1 MAAAVGYRAAPDLPM
16 TTPFRRRSV
25 RVLLILLLVAAIG
38 AAVFY
43 WVREKR
49 APEAVRLLP
58 EGDAVIYFNVSA
70 LRALGAFSGAKVM
83 RDPEYQD
90 FVSQTGIEFERD
102 LDEAAFTVHAGKPQP
117 GGSLQSQ
124 ALPADTRFSEVFI
137 GKFDMERTTAYFRKM
152 SNGSERYRDL
162 DIYNIP
168 HENRVVKV
176 AILGI
181 NRIAVSNT
189 ESREPIHRM
198 IDRYRSA
205 AMHPTGP
212 SLVTSYRERVPFG
225 SVIWAIARMGDGTG
239 PGVPSPGMLAELA
252 GTTVVA
258 SVRPAIGTLGAQVRV
273 EDIASDGD
281 QAQRIVD
288 NGNTM
293 LKLFRD
299 MQVSSSPSGTD
310 EDVKQAFDSVK
321 LDRENASA
329 VLSATIPKGFL
340 QKITSEPPAVGPE
353 ASPTPTPTPTPAPK
367 GKTKSKKPAAP
378 AE

>member
-1 MAAAVGYRAAPDLPM
+1 M
-16 TTPFRRRSV
+16 TTPFRRRTA

-38 AAVFY
+38 AGIFY

-70 LRALGAFSGAKVM
+70 LRTLGAFNGAKVM

-102 LDEAAFTVHAGKPQP
+102 LDEAAFTVHAGKPSPQA
-117 GGSLQSQ
+117 GGSLQAQ

-137 GKFDMERTTAYFRKM
+137 GKFDIERTTAYFRKM
-152 SNGSERYRDL
+152 SNGSERYRDI

-239 PGVPSPGMLAELA
+239 PGVPAPGMLAELA

-258 SVRPAIGTLGAQVRV
+258 SVRPAIGTIGAQVRL
-273 EDIASDGD
+273 EDIASDSD
-281 QAQRIVD
+281 AAQRIVD

-299 MQVSSSPSGTD
+299 MQQSSSPSGTD
-310 EDVKQAFDSVK
+310 EDVKQVFDSLK
-321 LDRENASA
+321 LERDNSSA

-340 QKITSEPPAVGPE
+340 QKITSEPPQVAPE
-353 ASPTPTPTPTPAPK
+353 ATPTPTPTPAPR
-367 GKTKSKKPAAP
+367 GKSKAKKPAQ
-378 AE
+378 

>member
-1 MAAAVGYRAAPDLPM
+1 M
-16 TTPFRRRSV
+16 TTLLRRRSV
-25 RVLLILLLVAAIG
+25 RVVLLLLLVAAIG
-38 AAVFY
+38 AGVFY
-43 WVREKR
+43 WLREKR

-70 LRALGAFSGAKVM
+70 LRAVGAFSGAKVL

-90 FVSQTGIEFERD
+90 FVNQTGIEFERD
-102 LDEAAFTVHAGKPQP
+102 LDEAAFTVHAGKPSPQP

-137 GKFDMERTTAYFRKM
+137 GKFDMQRTAAYFRKM
-152 SNGSERYRDL
+152 SNGSESYRDV
-162 DIYNIP
+162 DIFNIP
-168 HENRVVKV
+168 HDNRVVKV
-176 AILGI
+176 AILGTD
-181 NRIAVSNT
+181 RIAVSNT
-189 ESREPIHRM
+189 ESREPIHHM
-198 IDRYRSA
+198 IDRYRAA

-225 SVIWAIARMGDGTG
+225 SVIWAIARMGDGSG
-239 PGVPSPGMLAELA
+239 PGIPAPGMLAELA

-281 QAQRIVD
+281 AAQRIVD

-293 LKLFRD
+293 LKHFRE
-299 MQVSSSPSGTD
+299 MHQSSSPSGTD
-310 EDVKQAFDSVK
+310 EDVKQVFDSLK
-321 LDRENASA
+321 LERENASA

-340 QKITSEPPAVGPE
+340 QKITSAPPEAAPE

-367 GKTKSKKPAAP
+367 GKAKAKKPSEP
-378 AE
+378 TQ